1 MVWEENKAKLL
12 AITTD
17 NELIFDI
24 RILIYV
30 RKLMKY

>member
-1 MVWEENKAKLL
+1 MVWEENKVKLL

-30 RKLMKY
+30 